1 MKNRILAALLAL
13 VLGVP
18 LYLLA
23 ADAVPTAAAKT
34 VSSAAPA
41 QAVALLKALPSVED
55 LAAAM
60 TPEADAAAMIA
71 QTRADLQREIERQTG
86 PKGIDL
92 SWWQSHYNDI
102 IGYIYSPGTPISY
115 PIAYDGNNEYY
126 LHHDLYG
133 NYSEYG
139 TIFLDARVPSDFS
152 GHNNVLYGH
161 HMSDGS
167 MFASISNYKQ
177 QWYYDAHP
185 YFFLYTNAGKYRV
198 DLFAGIVVP
207 GTHEVFSTS
216 LSADQ
221 LQRFINNSTFY
232 SGKGVPSGQIVTL
245 CTCSYEAANY
255 RYVVLGELVKLEDA
269 RRHRHGGRRMTH
281 EEQQALFDTILRR
294 ANLPGSFN
302 VENGIRL
309 TSLSDGGAE
318 GEVRLTAGHLNPLGI
333 VHGGVYC
340 TLLDQVA
347 GAAACTRGSRGL
359 TVNCETRFLGIAQGD
374 VLCGH
379 AQAIHMGRTLVVMH
393 AWVTDSQ
400 DTLCADGTYT
410 FRMKPGFPED

>member
-1 MKNRILAALLAL
+1 MCIR
-13 VLGVP
+13 
-18 LYLLA
+18 
-23 ADAVPTAAAKT
+23 D
-34 VSSAAPA
+34 S
-41 QAVALLKALPSVED
+41 
-55 LAAAM
+55 
-60 TPEADAAAMIA
+60 
-71 QTRADLQREIERQTG
+71 
-86 PKGIDL
+86 
-92 SWWQSHYNDI
+92 
-102 IGYIYSPGTPISY
+102 SY

-245 CTCSYEAANY
+245 CTCSYEATNY
-255 RYVVLGELVKLEDA
+255 RYVVLGELVKLEDTPA
-269 RRHRHGGRRMTH
+269 
-281 EEQQALFDTILRR
+281 DT
-294 ANLPGSFN
+294 AT
-302 VENGIRL
+302 E
-309 TSLSDGGAE
+309 
-318 GEVRLTAGHLNPLGI
+318 
-333 VHGGVYC
+333 
-340 TLLDQVA
+340 
-347 GAAACTRGSRGL
+347 AAA
-359 TVNCETRFLGIAQGD
+359 
-374 VLCGH
+374 
-379 AQAIHMGRTLVVMH
+379 
-393 AWVTDSQ
+393 
-400 DTLCADGTYT
+400 
-410 FRMKPGFPED
+410 